1 MNGDGNNPPFVFS
14 PMPVGNGAHVIH
26 KTLSRHLVNY
36 QVCSYSPLV
45 TLFPP
50 LLLRQC
56 TKTSRVDLVHTTPDY
71 AGFVARKKTPLVVT
85 FHNYVL
91 DPAMR
96 PHGSW
101 LQRLH
106 WRTDLRWFTLDA
118 LRRADVVTAVSDF
131 TAKIVKRDLGFEGP
145 VRTIRNGVDAE
156 WFRPA
161 KRQRKGAI
169 RVLFSGNPSSRKGG
183 QWLPEIVSKLDQGIE
198 LVCTGGLRGSDRLKV
213 SDRIRFLGKVPYDR
227 MPDLY
232 RDVDMLLL
240 PTVREGLSLAI
251 LEAMAS
257 GLPVVSSR
265 CSSVPE
271 QIEDGVGGVLVEPGD
286 IDGYAEG
293 INGLAASRKSRLT
306 AGAFN
311 RDRIERRFTLQRM
324 LQEYRELFES
334 ILDGEVS
341 D

>member
-1 MNGDGNNPPFVFS
+1 
-14 PMPVGNGAHVIH
+14 MPTGNGAHVVH
-26 KTLSRHLVNY
+26 KTLSRHLDAY
-36 QVCSYSPLV
+36 QICSYPPNA
-45 TLFPP
+45 TLFP
-50 LLLRQC
+50 LLLL
-56 TKTSRVDLVHTTPDY
+56 TKCRAPSSARLIHTTPDY
-71 AGFVARKKTPLVVT
+71 AGFFARKKTPLVVT

-91 DPAMR
+91 DPDMQ
-96 PHGSW
+96 PYGSR

-106 WRTDLRWFTLDA
+106 WRTDLRWSNLDA

-131 TAKIVKRDLGFEGP
+131 TAKIIKRDLGFKGQ
-145 VRTIRNGVDAE
+145 IRSILNGVDAE

-161 KRQRKGAI
+161 GKQREGAI
-169 RVLFSGNPSSRKGG
+169 KVLFSGNPSSRKGG
-183 QWLPEIVSKLDQGIE
+183 QWLPAIVSKLDRNIE
-198 LVCTGGLRGSDRLKV
+198 LVCTGGLRGNDRLKV
-213 SDRIRFLGKVPYDR
+213 SERIRFLGKVPYER

-232 RDVDMLLL
+232 RDVDILLL

-293 INGLAASRKSRLT
+293 INRLAASRKGLLA

-311 RDRIERRFTLQRM
+311 RARVEQRFTLQRM
-324 LQEYRELFES
+324 VKEYRILFES
-334 ILDGEVS
+334 ILDGEING
-341 D
+341 